1 MTHARQKLDQL
12 TTTRFLAA
20 LSVVFYHGWR
30 ELGILSL
37 FPMLTSGPTAVSYFF
52 VLSGFVIT
60 LAYYRPDTRFDFRNY
75 FVARFSRIY
84 PVYILAFVLTCLY
97 YLEIMS
103 KVKSGKILANI
114 FLYQAW
120 IPRYGQ
126 SFNIVAWSLSVEVFF
141 YIVFPFLA
149 IFIKRF
155 TAKQLLWIS
164 LVFWVVSQITHS
176 ILYTIFM
183 PEQSIWLN
191 YFPPFH
197 LNAFFLGMAGGV
209 WYLSNAAH
217 QNIKQSANRV
227 LLITSLGFV
236 LLMISLREYMP
247 AVTHYFSLDIGLL
260 APFFLV
266 IILALAFDTTNLA
279 QRLKHPWL
287 VLLGDS
293 SYALFILHI
302 PFLWLFTSL
311 LRMIGVTITDS
322 AKFSIHFLVSIFLS
336 ILVFKYIERPAR
348 DWLRSNFK
356 MLPFIVLDIML
367 IIIMVRLSFSIR
379 LGDGIA
385 NFLRTQT
392 FAVRV
397 GVVSYFLFLLIF
409 RFYTKDS
416 WRSLAIA
423 IVSGTL
429 VLTGFVYLAWTSGWV
444 EGFPRSI
451 LLLIPVMI
459 FMAIYS
465 SRLIAHFLRFQYL
478 KIPKHAQ

>member
-1 MTHARQKLDQL
+1 MTPAKQKLDQL
-12 TTTRFLAA
+12 TSTRFLAA
-20 LSVVFYHGWR
+20 LSVVLYHGWR
-30 ELGILSL
+30 ELGVLSL

-52 VLSGFVIT
+52 VLSGFVLT
-60 LAYYRPDTRFDFRNY
+60 LAYYQPETRFDLRSY

-84 PVYILAFVLTCLY
+84 PVYILAFILTCLY

-103 KVKSGKILANI
+103 KVKSGKILANL

-141 YIVFPFLA
+141 YIVFPLLA
-149 IFIKRF
+149 ICIKRF

-164 LVFWVVSQITHS
+164 LVFWVISQIAHS
-176 ILYTIFM
+176 ILYTLFM

-197 LNAFFLGMAGGV
+197 LNAFLLGMAGGV
-209 WYLSNAAH
+209 WYLSNGAH
-217 QNIKQSANRV
+217 QSINQSVNRA
-227 LLITSLGFV
+227 LLIASLGFV
-236 LLMISLREYMP
+236 LLMISLREYTP
-247 AVTHYFSLDIGLL
+247 TFARYFSLDIGLL

-266 IILALAFDTTNLA
+266 IILALVFDTTSLS
-279 QRLKHPWL
+279 RLLKHPWL

-311 LRMIGVTITDS
+311 VRMTSTTISDS
-322 AKFSIHFLVSIFLS
+322 IKFPIHMLISLSLS
-336 ILVFKYIERPAR
+336 IVVFKYIERPAR
-348 DWLRSNFK
+348 DWLRSNYK
-356 MLPFIVLDIML
+356 MLALMLLDIIL
-367 IIIMVRLSFSIR
+367 IIVMVRLSFSLR

-385 NFLRTQT
+385 NFSRTQT

-397 GVVSYFLFLLIF
+397 GAVSYFFSLLVF
-409 RFYTKDS
+409 RCYVKNS
-416 WRSLAIA
+416 WRSLAA
-423 IVSGTL
+423 AVLSGT
-429 VLTGFVYLAWTSGWV
+429 VILTSLVYLAWTSGWV

-451 LLLIPVMI
+451 LLLIPI
-459 FMAIYS
+459 LIYAALYL
-465 SRLIAHFLRFQYL
+465 SRFIAQFLKFDGF
-478 KIPKHAQ
+478 KIPNHA

>member
-1 MTHARQKLDQL
+1 MSQANQKLDQL
-12 TTTRFLAA
+12 TTTRFFAA
-20 LSVVFYHGWR
+20 LSVVLYHGWR

-60 LAYYRPDTRFDFRNY
+60 LAYYRPDARFDFRNY

-97 YLEIMS
+97 YLEILS

-120 IPRYGQ
+120 MPRYGQ

-155 TAKQLLWIS
+155 TVNQLLWIS
-164 LVFWVVSQITHS
+164 MGFWMISQITHS
-176 ILYTIFM
+176 ILYTLLM

-217 QNIKQSANRV
+217 QRIKQFTNRV
-227 LLITSLGFV
+227 LLIISLGFV
-236 LLMISLREYMP
+236 LLMISLREYIP
-247 AVTHYFSLDIGLL
+247 TFLHYFSLDIGLL

-266 IILALAFDTTNLA
+266 IVLALAFDTTSLS

-311 LRMIGVTITDS
+311 LGMTGTAIADS
-322 AKFSIHFLVSIFLS
+322 TKFSIHFLVSISLS
-336 ILVFKYIERPAR
+336 ILVFKYVERPAR
-348 DWLRSNFK
+348 DWLRSNTK
-356 MLPFIVLDIML
+356 TLPFLLLDVILIFIM
-367 IIIMVRLSFSIR
+367 IHLSFSLR
-379 LGDGIA
+379 LGEEITT
-385 NFLRTQT
+385 FLRTQT
-392 FAVRV
+392 FAVRI
-397 GVVSYFLFLLIF
+397 GVASYFFSLIVF
-409 RFYTKDS
+409 RFYTTHS
-416 WRSLAIA
+416 WRSLAKA
-423 IVSGTL
+423 VVSGTV
-429 VLTGFVYLAWTSGWV
+429 VLIGFVYLAWTSGWA

-459 FMAIYS
+459 YTAIYS
-465 SRLIAHFLRFQYL
+465 SRLLAHFVSFKYLRA
-478 KIPKHAQ
+478 PKRAQ

>member
-1 MTHARQKLDQL
+1 
-12 TTTRFLAA
+12 
-20 LSVVFYHGWR
+20 
-30 ELGILSL
+30 
-37 FPMLTSGPTAVSYFF
+37 MLTSGPTAVSYFF

-126 SFNIVAWSLSVEVFF
+126 SFNIAAWSLSVEVFF

-164 LVFWVVSQITHS
+164 LVFWVVSQIIHS
-176 ILYTIFM
+176 ILYTLFM

-209 WYLSNAAH
+209 WYLTNPSQ
-217 QNIKQSANRV
+217 QNINQSMNRV
-227 LLITSLGFV
+227 LLIASLGFV
-236 LLMISLREYMP
+236 LLMISLREYVP
-247 AVTHYFSLDIGLL
+247 TFSRYFTLDIGLL

-266 IILALAFDTTNLA
+266 IILALALDTTSLS

-287 VLLGDS
+287 ALLGDS
-293 SYALFILHI
+293 SYALFILHL

-311 LRMIGVTITDS
+311 LRLTDTTITDS
-322 AKFSIHFLVSIFLS
+322 AKFSIHILVSISLS
-336 ILVFKYIERPAR
+336 IVVFKYIERPAR
-348 DWLRSNFK
+348 DWLRTNYK
-356 MLPFIVLDIML
+356 TLPLILLDTIL
-367 IIIMVRLSFSIR
+367 IIIMVHLSFSLR
-379 LGDGIA
+379 LGDGITDFA
-385 NFLRTQT
+385 RTQT
-392 FAVRV
+392 FAIRV
-397 GVVSYFLFLLIF
+397 GVVSYFLSLLAF
-409 RFYTKDS
+409 RYYTTNS
-416 WRSLAIA
+416 WRSLAGA
-423 IVSGTL
+423 VIVGTVIL
-429 VLTGFVYLAWTSGWV
+429 IGFVYLAWTSGWV

-451 LLLIPVMI
+451 LLLIPIMI
-459 FMAIYS
+459 FTAIYS
-465 SRLIAHFLRFQYL
+465 SRLIAYFLKFKNL
-478 KIPKHAQ
+478 KIPNHAQ

>member
-1 MTHARQKLDQL
+1 MTQAKQKLDQL
-12 TTTRFLAA
+12 TSTRFLAA
-20 LSVVFYHGWR
+20 LSVVLYHGWR
-30 ELGILSL
+30 ELGILSY
-37 FPMLTSGPTAVSYFF
+37 FPMFTSGPTAVSYFF

-126 SFNIVAWSLSVEVFF
+126 SFNIAAWSLSVEVFF

-164 LVFWVVSQITHS
+164 LVFWVVSQIIHS
-176 ILYTIFM
+176 ILYALFM

-209 WYLSNAAH
+209 WYLTNPSQ
-217 QNIKQSANRV
+217 QNINQSMNRA
-227 LLITSLGFV
+227 LLIASLGFV
-236 LLMISLREYMP
+236 LLMISLREYVP
-247 AVTHYFSLDIGLL
+247 TFSRYFTLDIGLL

-266 IILALAFDTTNLA
+266 IILALALDTTILS

-287 VLLGDS
+287 ALLGDS
-293 SYALFILHI
+293 SYALFILHL

-311 LRMIGVTITDS
+311 LRLTGITITDS
-322 AKFSIHFLVSIFLS
+322 AKFFIHILVSISLS
-336 ILVFKYIERPAR
+336 IVVFKYIERPAR
-348 DWLRSNFK
+348 DWLRTNYK
-356 MLPFIVLDIML
+356 TLPLILLDIIL
-367 IIIMVRLSFSIR
+367 IIIMVRLSFALR

-392 FAVRV
+392 FAIRI
-397 GVVSYFLFLLIF
+397 GVVSYFISLLVF
-409 RFYTKDS
+409 RYYTTRS
-416 WRSLAIA
+416 WQSLAA
-423 IVSGTL
+423 AVMSGT
-429 VLTGFVYLAWTSGWV
+429 VILTGFVYLAWTSGWI

-459 FMAIYS
+459 FMAIYL
-465 SRLIAHFLRFQYL
+465 SRFIAQFLRFNYF
-478 KIPKHAQ
+478 KMPKHVQ